1 MTSSGT
7 FTTAAMSASLP
18 TPDISLQCTILRD
31 GPLSDIG
38 ECLNGENFYS
48 LKEGRAKIV
57 GFLLPAGQATLRSLF
72 GGAMGDVRLGWSGG
86 SRHSSPPAST

>member
-1 MTSSGT
+1 MRNDEQRYIHDGRDVRFAPNSGHI
-7 FTTAAMSASLP
+7 A
-18 TPDISLQCTILRD
+18 QCTILRD

-57 GFLLPAGQATLRSLF
+57 GFLLSARQATLRSLF
-72 GGAMGDVRLGWSGG
+72 GGAMGDVRALS
-86 SRHSSPPAST
+86 